1 MTCAEL
7 FAPIGQ
13 KIDYIFASRFLYK
26 VRGVRTLFQVV
37 CKIYLA
43 EHADIESVPV
53 RAVATRRAVAVAE
66 STAHA
71 TVITV

>member
-13 KIDYIFASRFLYK
+13 KIDYIFARRFLYK

-53 RAVATRRAVAVAE
+53 RAVAPRAVAVTE